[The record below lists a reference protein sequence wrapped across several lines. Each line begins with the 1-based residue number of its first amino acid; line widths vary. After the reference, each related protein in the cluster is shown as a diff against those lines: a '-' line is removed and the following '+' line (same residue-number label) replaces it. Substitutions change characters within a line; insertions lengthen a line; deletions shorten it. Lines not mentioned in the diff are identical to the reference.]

1 MPKIPRQT
9 LLTRR
14 KADAHEALF
23 LRLAALTKQVEAMA
37 ARRPAAPVPEGLAV
51 LAEGALY
58 EARQFAERRH
68 RRDLPVAAPHCGA
81 LAAQL
86 ATVLAGLVAFEARRS
101 RWDGVLQ
108 AQIWQLKGEPRP
120 VPLRRLRPKLDTAA
134 QEGRDND
141 MVQLQA
147 AIERRIKA
155 ITKGRRDEPVLART
169 YAPRPARQ
177 TYPRVTP
184 PAAQDRLGR
193 LLHPFGPG

>member
-23 LRLAALTKQVEAMA
+23 LRLSALTRQVEAMA
-37 ARRPAAPVPEGLAV
+37 ARRPTAPVPEGLAS

-58 EARQFAERRH
+58 EARQFAERRQ

-86 ATVLAGLVAFEARRS
+86 GTALAGLVAFEARNS

-108 AQIWQLKGEPRP
+108 AQLWQLKGEKVP
-120 VPLRRLRPKLDTAA
+120 VPVRRLRPKLDTAA
-134 QEGRDND
+134 QDERDSD
-141 MVQLQA
+141 MDQLQA
-147 AIERRIKA
+147 SIERRINA
-155 ITKGRRDEPVLART
+155 LTKGRRDEPVLART
-169 YAPRPARQ
+169 YAPRPATQ
-177 TYPRVTP
+177 AYPRVLRP
-184 PAAQDRLGR
+184 R
-193 LLHPFGPG
+193 

>member
-23 LRLAALTKQVEAMA
+23 LRLQALTRQVEAMA
-37 ARRPAAPVPEGLAV
+37 ARRPTAPVPEDLAS

-58 EARQFAERRH
+58 EVRQFAQRRH
-68 RRDLPVAAPHCGA
+68 RRDLPVAAAHFGA

-86 ATVLAGLVAFEARRS
+86 GTALAGLVAYEARHS

-108 AQIWQLKGEPRP
+108 AQVWSLKGESGP

-134 QEGRDND
+134 QDARDSD
-141 MVQLQA
+141 MDQLQA
-147 AIERRIKA
+147 AVERRINA
-155 ITKGRRDEPVLART
+155 ITKGLRDEPVSART
-169 YAPRPARQ
+169 YAPHPPAKI
-177 TYPRVTP
+177 YPR
-184 PAAQDRLGR
+184 AAGGR
-193 LLHPFGPG
+193 